1 MSKTESHLNYPIMV
15 NDADCY
21 GRCVCVSVH
30 VGMPVVCE
38 AVGVYMFA
46 RECVYV
52 GCVYTCCVLALDT
65 VIYPCIK
72 TT

>member
-21 GRCVCVSVH
+21 GRCECGSVH

-38 AVGVYMFA
+38 AVGVYMCAFVRA
-46 RECVYV
+46 FVYV
-52 GCVYTCCVLALDT
+52 GYVYTCCVLALN
-65 VIYPCIK
+65 PK
-72 TT
+72 TL